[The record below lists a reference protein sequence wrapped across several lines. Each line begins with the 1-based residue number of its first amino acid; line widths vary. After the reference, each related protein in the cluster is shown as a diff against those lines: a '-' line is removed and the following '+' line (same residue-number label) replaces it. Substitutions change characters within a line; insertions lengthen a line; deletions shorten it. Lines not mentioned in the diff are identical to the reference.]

1 LVKPTNEPLTNSLI
15 ANEMTISVVRVTFS
29 EYLIDGV
36 QVQVDSVIQV
46 ELDDLRV
53 DSVMEIIRERQI
65 VLRHLLI
72 RQLR

>member
-1 LVKPTNEPLTNSLI
+1 MVKPTNEPLTNSLI

-46 ELDDLRV
+46 ELDDLQV